1 MAIKNHLLAEACKHY
16 VILFFI
22 YFFKLQVHMRILASS
37 LNTVI
42 VVVGCTGIVSR
53 TLKQAKHN
61 CIPTKIAL
69 FIPCIET

>member
-16 VILFFI
+16 VIFFR
-22 YFFKLQVHMRILASS
+22 LQVHMHILASS
-37 LNTVI
+37 LNTLN

-53 TLKQAKHN
+53 TLKQAKHD

>member
-1 MAIKNHLLAEACKHY
+1 MAIKNHLLVEACRHY
-16 VILFFI
+16 VIFF
-22 YFFKLQVHMRILASS
+22 FLLQVHMCVLAPS
-37 LNTVI
+37 LNTVS

-53 TLKQAKHN
+53 TLKQAKHD

>member
-1 MAIKNHLLAEACKHY
+1 MAIKNHLLAETCRHY
-16 VILFFI
+16 VIFLM
-22 YFFKLQVHMRILASS
+22 LQVHMCILASS
-37 LNTVI
+37 LNTVS

-53 TLKQAKHN
+53 TLKLAKHD

>member
-1 MAIKNHLLAEACKHY
+1 MAIKNHLLAEACRHY
-16 VILFFI
+16 VISFM
-22 YFFKLQVHMRILASS
+22 LQVHMRILASS
-37 LNTVI
+37 LNTVN

-53 TLKQAKHN
+53 ILKQAKHD